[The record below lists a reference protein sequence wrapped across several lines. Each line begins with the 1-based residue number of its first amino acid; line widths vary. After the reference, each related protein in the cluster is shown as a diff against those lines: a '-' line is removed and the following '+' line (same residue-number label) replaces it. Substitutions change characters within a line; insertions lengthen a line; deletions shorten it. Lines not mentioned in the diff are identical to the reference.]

1 MALNEIALKETLII
15 PGKIDNKRSSRTGI
29 TKEQNV
35 IDDRSDP

>member
-1 MALNEIALKETLII
+1 MTLNGIALEETLII

-29 TKEQNV
+29 KEQNV